1 MLLISPS
8 CLENRN
14 FSRSFPFLSPSFTLS
29 SEGVGNNEA
38 KAELCV
44 IYINDYIAV
53 SHLFAWASMVVLWK
67 SYIIP
72 VPLPRQLRKKGAFMF
87 SYIVKVLWPE
97 LCSSI
102 QPFATNLSFLL
113 HDRTIRAYTI
123 WRHSAT
129 NQCKAESAVTKNTSS
144 HPNMYSYIT
153 KSHST

>member
-1 MLLISPS
+1 MLLICPS

-14 FSRSFPFLSPSFTLS
+14 FSRSFPFLSPPFTLS

-72 VPLPRQLRKKGAFMF
+72 VPLPRQLRGGGFYVLIYCKSFVAWIVQLHSAFCNKFELLITWPDYPNLYYIQLYKTF
-87 SYIVKVLWPE
+87 SYKSMQGWK
-97 LCSSI
+97 CSGWKH
-102 QPFATNLSFLL
+102 FLSSKYVFI
-113 HDRTIRAYTI
+113 H
-123 WRHSAT
+123 
-129 NQCKAESAVTKNTSS
+129 N
-144 HPNMYSYIT
+144 
-153 KSHST
+153 

>member
-14 FSRSFPFLSPSFTLS
+14 FSRSFPFLSPPFTLS

-67 SYIIP
+67 SYIIL
-72 VPLPRQLRKKGAFMF
+72 VPLPRQLRKRGAFMF
-87 SYIVKVLWPE
+87 SYIVKVLWPG

-102 QPFATNLSFLL
+102 QPFATNLSFIL
-113 HDRTIRAYTI
+113 HDRTYIKTF
-123 WRHSAT
+123 
-129 NQCKAESAVTKNTSS
+129 
-144 HPNMYSYIT
+144 SY
-153 KSHST
+153 KSMPFWKFSGWKHFLLSRYVFIHN